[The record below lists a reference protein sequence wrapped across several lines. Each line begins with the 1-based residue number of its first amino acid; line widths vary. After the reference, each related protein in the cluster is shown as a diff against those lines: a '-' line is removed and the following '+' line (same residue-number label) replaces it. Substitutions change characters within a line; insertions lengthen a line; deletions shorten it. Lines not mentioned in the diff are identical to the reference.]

1 MIFENAFACFDSVI
15 PSRICDSIIADAEL
29 QNPEVALTGDHGNI
43 NLQNQTDVSKLYK
56 TRNSSIVW
64 MDDSWIYREVIPYVK
79 EANKICGWNFDLTK
93 SESCQF
99 TKYSETQHYTWHQD
113 SWKTPYNKPGDPD
126 HGLIRKISVTVS
138 LANGDDYDGGDLELD
153 LRDNKDGL
161 SNIVKSELAR
171 KKGSITVFPSY
182 IWHRVT
188 PVSRGTRYSLV
199 VWNLGNPFR

>member
-1 MIFENAFACFDSVI
+1 MIFKNSFACFDSVI
-15 PSRICDSIIADAEL
+15 PSRICDLIIADAEL
-29 QNPEVALTGDHGNI
+29 QNPEVALTGDHNSI

-64 MDDSWIYREVIPYVK
+64 MDDSWIYREVIPYVL
-79 EANKICGWNFDLTK
+79 EANQICGWNFDLTK

-113 SWKTPYNKPGDPD
+113 SWTAPYNKPGDPD

-153 LRDNKDGL
+153 LRDNKDG
-161 SNIVKSELAR
+161 SPNVIKSELAR

-188 PVSRGTRYSLV
+188 PVTRGTRYSLV

>member
-1 MIFENAFACFDSVI
+1 M
-15 PSRICDSIIADAEL
+15 
-29 QNPEVALTGDHGNI
+29 
-43 NLQNQTDVSKLYK
+43 
-56 TRNSSIVW
+56 
-64 MDDSWIYREVIPYVK
+64 
-79 EANKICGWNFDLTK
+79 
-93 SESCQF
+93 
-99 TKYSETQHYTWHQD
+99 
-113 SWKTPYNKPGDPD
+113 
-126 HGLIRKISVTVS
+126 S

>member
-1 MIFENAFACFDSVI
+1 MIFENPFACFESVI
-15 PSRICDSIIADAEL
+15 PSRICDLIIADAEL
-29 QNPEVALTGDHGNI
+29 QNPEVALTGDYGSVD
-43 NLQNQTDVSKLYK
+43 LQNQKDVSTLYK

-64 MDDSWIYREVIPYVK
+64 MDDSWIYREVIPFVQ
-79 EANKICGWNFDLTK
+79 EANRVCGWNFDLTK
-93 SESCQF
+93 PESCQF
-99 TKYSETQHYTWHQD
+99 TKYSESQHYTWHQD
-113 SWKTPYNKPGDPD
+113 SWKTPYHKPGEPD

-138 LANGDDYDGGDLELD
+138 LADGEDYDGGDLEFD
-153 LRDNKDGL
+153 LRNNKDGL
-161 SNIVKSELAR
+161 ANIVKSDLAR